1 MHARVVQTELGVFAE
16 QLHLRGVIARDCADV
31 LPVAGELIGE
41 EVFALSEQRRDD
53 VLAEV
58 LVAFGIG
65 VVGEQRRAQH
75 RPGENVNAHGG
86 EIALRLLRLFGK
98 ARDAHVLIDGH
109 DAEAAG
115 LLPRHGLDRNG
126 EIRAHEL
133 VEVEHQVIVHLVE
146 MVAGEDD
153 DILGVVA
160 VEKVDVVVNRVG
172 GAFIPFAAG
181 LRGIRRE
188 NVHAAPG
195 RVQIPRRARAE
206 IPVEQRRL
214 ILDQHADGVNAGVD
228 AVGKGKIDHAVF
240 PAERNGRLGDL
251 LRQNT
256 QTAALAARQEHG
268 YAFFFSHGQVP
279 P

>member
-1 MHARVVQTELGVFAE
+1 M
-16 QLHLRGVIARDCADV
+16 
-31 LPVAGELIGE
+31 
-41 EVFALSEQRRDD
+41 
-53 VLAEV
+53 
-58 LVAFGIG
+58 
-65 VVGEQRRAQH
+65 VGKERRAQH

-86 EIALRLLRLFGK
+86 KIALRLLRLFGK

-133 VEVEHQVIVHLVE
+133 VEVEHQVVVHLVE

-153 DILGVVA
+153 DVLRVVP
-160 VEKVDVVVNRVG
+160 VEKIDVVVNGVG
-172 GAFIPFAAG
+172 GALVPFAAG
-181 LRGIRRE
+181 LRGVRRE
-188 NVHAAPG
+188 DVHAAPG
-195 RVQIPRRARAE
+195 RVKIPRRARAE

-214 ILDQHADGVNAGVD
+214 VLDQHADGIDAGVD
-228 AVGKGKIDHAVF
+228 AVGEGKIDHAVF
-240 PAERNGRLGDL
+240 SAERNGGLGDL

-256 QTAALAARQEHG
+256 QTAALAAGQEHG
-268 YAFFFSHGQVP
+268 NAFFFSHGQVP